1 MVSKITC
8 LDHFSINNN
17 ENLTKFN
24 SLNLTGIRVEN
35 NTNNWERLSTSE
47 ELSLERSE
55 NITYLDT
62 FQSQNRSS
70 TIPVPNNTSSDNL
83 ENMDI
88 QDEIIDQKD
97 DINSSSGLPND
108 DDMNKDEGTDYKS
121 SNTKNE
127 YDNFLQGLHDRVFD
141 QVTEQLRRS
150 GIDFPP

>member
-1 MVSKITC
+1 MTKTC
-8 LDHFSINNN
+8 LGYSSINNN

-47 ELSLERSE
+47 EPSLALSE

-62 FQSQNRSS
+62 FQSQNRGS
-70 TIPVPNNTSSDNL
+70 TIPVPNNPLSDNL
-83 ENMDI
+83 ENMDM
-88 QDEIIDQKD
+88 DQED
-97 DINSSSGLPND
+97 DINSSSGPPND
-108 DDMNKDEGTDYKS
+108 DDMDKDEDTDYKNS
-121 SNTKNE
+121 ITKNE
-127 YDNFLQGLHDRVFD
+127 YDDFLQGLHDRVFD

>member
-127 YDNFLQGLHDRVFD
+127 YDDFLQGLHDRVFD

-150 GIDFPP
+150 GMDFPP